1 MKQDLRIAIVDDNR
15 DTLINLEEL
24 LSFDSDISEII
35 TYNSG
40 LDFIKKL
47 KLQEKEFHPKVVLMD
62 IDMPN
67 MNGIQTVL
75 ISKAQ
80 FPHINFIMLSIHDDE
95 NFLFQAIK
103 AGASGYLLKDE
114 KLSTIIT
121 QIKLLQNE
129 GGAPMSPIIA
139 KRTMEL
145 IQKMSSP
152 LNQKDENI
160 KTNLSERELEVLKLL
175 VNGSSYNNIAEQLF
189 ISINTVKKHIG
200 SIYSKLHV
208 TSKAQAIKMA
218 HFYGI
223 S

>member
-1 MKQDLRIAIVDDNR
+1 MGKEKVLFIFFQTESRANGGVNSII
-15 DTLINLEEL
+15 
-24 LSFDSDISEII
+24 EII
-35 TYNSG
+35 NN
-40 LDFIKKL
+40 LKKVDH
-47 KLQEKEFHPKVVLMD
+47 ENHPHVVLMD
-62 IDMPN
+62 IDMPK

-145 IQKMSSP
+145 IHKMSSRV
-152 LNQKDENI
+152 NETEEQHT
-160 KTNLSERELEVLKLL
+160 TNLTEREQEVLKLL
-175 VNGSSYNNIAEQLF
+175 VNGSSYSQIADQLF

-200 SIYSKLHV
+200 NIYTKLHV

-223 S
+223 T